1 MVYGVG
7 FSSVFSTL
15 SGASDTACL
24 EGVVGKARIV
34 APLWGVAIRVLPQP
48 AASSVIQR

>member
-1 MVYGVG
+1 MVFDVG

-24 EGVVGKARIV
+24 EGVVGKARVV
-34 APLWGVAIRVLPQP
+34 APFMGVVIRVLLQP